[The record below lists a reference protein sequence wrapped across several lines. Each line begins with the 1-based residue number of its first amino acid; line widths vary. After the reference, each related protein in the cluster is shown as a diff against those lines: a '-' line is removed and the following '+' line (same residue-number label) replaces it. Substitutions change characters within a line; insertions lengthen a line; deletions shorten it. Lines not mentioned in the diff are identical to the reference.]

1 MNIAAT
7 TITTGSNS
15 AGRAVPAAP
24 TRSSPTSGQNQSN
37 PSRTSDMIGGTTAE
51 TVRKSQDTIELS
63 AKGRRLA
70 QTIAEEVASEDVAK
84 AQTTAAKPEPQDI
97 AEPELD
103 ALPGKEPLWES
114 ERRSKLERLETLVR
128 QGLYK
133 VDPFM
138 LDEIAVRMAKML
150 Y

>member
-7 TITTGSNS
+7 TITTSTNT

-24 TRSSPTSGQNQSN
+24 TRSSPASGQNQTST
-37 PSRTSDMIGGTTAE
+37 PRTSDLPGGSTAE
-51 TVRKSQDTIELS
+51 SLRKSQDTIELS

-70 QTIAEEVASEDVAK
+70 QTIAEEVASEDVSK
-84 AQTTAAKPEPQDI
+84 AQATAPKPEAKEIED
-97 AEPELD
+97 PELD

>member
-7 TITTGSNS
+7 TITTSGNS

-24 TRSSPTSGQNQSN
+24 TRSSPTTGQN
-37 PSRTSDMIGGTTAE
+37 PSSTVRTSEVPGTTTAE

-70 QTIAEEVASEDVAK
+70 QTIAEDVASEEVAK
-84 AQTTAAKPEPQDI
+84 AQASVAKPEPKDV

>member
-7 TITTGSNS
+7 AITTSNN
-15 AGRAVPAAP
+15 AARAVPGSQTRANPAP
-24 TRSSPTSGQNQSN
+24 AGTNQTTNTASTEGPAGSTS
-37 PSRTSDMIGGTTAE
+37 E
-51 TVRKSQDTIELS
+51 TIRRSQDSIELS

-70 QTIAEEVASEDVAK
+70 QTIAEDVASEEIAQERAK
-84 AQTTAAKPEPQDI
+84 APKTEPPDVPDDQ
-97 AEPELD
+97 PQ
-103 ALPGKEPLWES
+103 ALSGKEPLWES
-114 ERRSKLERLETLVR
+114 ERRAKLERLETLVR

>member
-7 TITTGSNS
+7 AITTSNS
-15 AGRAVPAAP
+15 AARAVPGSQ
-24 TRSSPTSGQNQSN
+24 TRANPATATTNQTTNTPSGDGAGGATS
-37 PSRTSDMIGGTTAE
+37 E
-51 TVRKSQDTIELS
+51 TIRRSQDSIELS

-70 QTIAEEVASEDVAK
+70 QTIAEDVASEEVAK
-84 AQTTAAKPEPQDI
+84 EKTKAPKAEPQDVPD
-97 AEPELD
+97 ARLE
-103 ALPGKEPLWES
+103 ALPGKEPLWET
-114 ERRSKLERLETLVR
+114 ERRAKLERLETLVR